1 MKHEGREKFGF
12 PASGSGLP
20 LRHAPSGRSLK
31 VSNVMASCKLLVMP
45 GLAHCIIRC
54 QRNQSIRL
62 QEAAC
67 GQGIGDRSFCKNTF
81 PLTQTQL
88 NETFTLENGKKC
100 FRSRWKLGKGNIFM
114 FFLSPPPLP
123 FPAPLFFSSPQC
135 LIFPFLHP
143 RLHVST
149 AGPQLME
156 DWRVCIVKDTGIEHK
171 FADE

>member
-123 FPAPLFFSSPQC
+123 FPSLLLSFFKSTVSHLSVFASPSAC
-135 LIFPFLHP
+135 VNCRPTADGRLAGLHCQ
-143 RLHVST
+143 RHRHRT
-149 AGPQLME
+149 Q
-156 DWRVCIVKDTGIEHK
+156 VCR
-171 FADE
+171 